1 MLAGILKKLHTEA
14 LEFILDKDD
23 AEKSQYHRG
32 IILSVLFL
40 LACFQVRVEFSEVK
54 LAGTENGKK

>member
-14 LEFILDKDD
+14 LDILDKDD

-54 LAGTENGKK
+54 LARTENGKK